1 MKEKLDRRV
10 VFSAS
15 TSQYNMWQDSL
26 QQTTYKN
33 MSDFIRSVMD
43 MVCECIRANDTMEVL
58 IIPYEIDGDD
68 TIDLSKVSQFDSVEN

>member
-15 TSQYNMWQDSL
+15 VSQYQMWQDSL

-58 IIPYEIDGDD
+58 IIPYEIEDEEDD
-68 TIDLSKVSQFDSVEN
+68 SSNMG

>member
-15 TSQYNMWQDSL
+15 VSQYQMWQDSL

-58 IIPYEIDGDD
+58 IIPYEIEDEED
-68 TIDLSKVSQFDSVEN
+68 IDLSKVSQFDSVQK

>member
-15 TSQYNMWQDSL
+15 VPQYQMWQDSL

-58 IIPYEIDGDD
+58 IIPYAIDDEDD
-68 TIDLSKVSQFDSVEN
+68 IDLSKVSQFDSVQK

>member
-15 TSQYNMWQDSL
+15 VPQYQMWQDSL

-58 IIPYEIDGDD
+58 IIPYEIEDEEDD
-68 TIDLSKVSQFDSVEN
+68 SPNMG

>member
-1 MKEKLDRRV
+1 MTEKLDRRV